1 MWNEN
6 DIRLI
11 EGGWIKSRVTIFN
24 VYKGWI
30 KYYLNVKIKFES

>member
-11 EGGWIKSRVTIFN
+11 EGGWSQGWQFFN
-24 VYKGWI
+24 LYKGWI
-30 KYYLNVKIKFES
+30 KYYLNVKIQFEL